1 MKAKVKNNG
10 RDKKFI
16 GAAIGAVANI
26 AGGIIGAKKKKKQA
40 QKQQDANDRNI
51 AAQAEIEAQQ
61 QAAAMSSSYEN
72 QDYVNEFK
80 NKISLKNGGKL
91 KGKDR
96 IAVAKK
102 YAMGGRRKKL
112 FGMSDETT
120 RKVTNGIKIFD
131 NLATIGV
138 NAATRGASNLKP
150 TSDLN
155 TLQTANNL
163 QRNKEIARK
172 AEEAKN
178 KNNTT
183 LTTGTTTTMKAG
195 GRKKALAGIG
205 DAIGGISNLV
215 SSIAGPKEK
224 INQGEYIKKSFAY
237 SAPKTGLTKNSY
249 QTDANGNPI
258 NSTTN
263 DGIAGTMDARDSQY
277 RDRLITA
284 KMGMRKRKK

>member
-26 AGGIIGAKKKKKQA
+26 AGGIIGAKKKKKA
-40 QKQQDANDRNI
+40 AKKQEAANMANI
-51 AAQAEIEAQQ
+51 ALQADAEANQ
-61 QAAAMSSSYEN
+61 QAAAMSSAYAN
-72 QDYVNEFK
+72 QDYIDDIY
-80 NKISLKNGGKL
+80 NKVSLKNGGKV
-91 KGKDR
+91 KTKDR

-138 NAATRGASNLKP
+138 NAATGGAANLKP
-150 TSDLN
+150 TQDLN
-155 TLQTANNL
+155 TLQTASTL
-163 QRNKEIARK
+163 QKNKEIARR
-172 AEEAKN
+172 AEEAKT
-178 KNNTT
+178 KDKIAPTPM
-183 LTTGTTTTMKAG
+183 MKAG

-215 SSIAGPKEK
+215 GSIASKSEKPKAGPR
-224 INQGEYIKKSFAY
+224 IAGAY
-237 SAPKTGLTKNSY
+237 SYAAPKTGITKNSY
-249 QTDANGNPI
+249 EVDDQGNPL
-258 NSTTN
+258 NATTTN
-263 DGIAGTMDARDSQY
+263 GVMGTVDMNNPQY
-277 RDRLITA
+277 RDRLVTA